1 MRVTVIGA
9 NRPLGALLAS
19 GLREGFEVAAIGAGE
34 VADIEGYGQVDLL
47 ERTAMDAVLADA
59 EAVVY
64 TAAFDP
70 ETVDE
75 QTLLDE
81 AARGVYVALTAAV
94 EVGVRRMVLVSRLD
108 LVRDYPEEYVVNA
121 QWNPLPRAEAVS
133 LAPMMAEM
141 VGREIAR
148 MGKVEVC
155 CLRLG
160 EIDAETT
167 VDDALEAVSAAL
179 VEEQSGHSW
188 SLAHVAS
195 SGRFAGGRG

>member
-1 MRVTVIGA
+1 
-9 NRPLGALLAS
+9 
-19 GLREGFEVAAIGAGE
+19 
-34 VADIEGYGQVDLL
+34 
-47 ERTAMDAVLADA
+47 MDAALADA

-141 VGREIAR
+141 MRWRLFARRWSRSSPDTVGHWLTWLQVGVLLEGGDNGNREFRQCGIVR
-148 MGKVEVC
+148 RG
-155 CLRLG
+155 RSG
-160 EIDAETT
+160 RR
-167 VDDALEAVSAAL
+167 VDDYITQGQLYAAGDGFAANGGGGGL
-179 VEEQSGHSW
+179 AAAERTRTDSR
-188 SLAHVAS
+188 SL
-195 SGRFAGGRG
+195 GRAARE

>member
-1 MRVTVIGA
+1 M
-9 NRPLGALLAS
+9 
-19 GLREGFEVAAIGAGE
+19 AAIGAGE

-47 ERTAMDAVLADA
+47 GRTAMDAALAGA

-94 EVGVRRMVLVSRLD
+94 EVGVRRMVLISRLD

-160 EIDAETT
+160 EIGAETT
-167 VDDALEAVSAAL
+167 VDDALEAVRAAL
-179 VEEQSGHSW
+179 VEERSGHSW

>member
-1 MRVTVIGA
+1 
-9 NRPLGALLAS
+9 
-19 GLREGFEVAAIGAGE
+19 
-34 VADIEGYGQVDLL
+34 
-47 ERTAMDAVLADA
+47 
-59 EAVVY
+59 VVY

-167 VDDALEAVSAAL
+167 VDDALEAVRAAL